1 MRQVFGRKDAEELLI
16 GCADPHI
23 PVLRRALR
31 FGVARIF
38 RLWIPRNVSQVL
50 LLRDIAHRSDQY

>member
-23 PVLRRALR
+23 PVLRPRTQVWRGKNLSTLDSTQC
-31 FGVARIF
+31 VAG
-38 RLWIPRNVSQVL
+38 LV
-50 LLRDIAHRSDQY
+50 IARYRT